1 MINSI
6 QRTFIMQEHIYTS
19 SKGESFL
26 SWHQWALTT
35 LTEEDLAV
43 YIDPVPEGEP
53 LSEGKLALYHR
64 WVQEEK
70 IISHNVVED
79 GVVVAEHAI

>member
-1 MINSI
+1 
-6 QRTFIMQEHIYTS
+6 MQQHIYTS

-35 LTEEDLAV
+35 LSEAELKV
-43 YIDPVPEGEP
+43 YIDPDPEGEP
-53 LSEGKLALYHR
+53 MSEGKLALYNR

-70 IISHNVVED
+70 IISHNVMED

>member
-1 MINSI
+1 
-6 QRTFIMQEHIYTS
+6 MQQHIYTS

-26 SWHQWALTT
+26 SWHRWALTT
-35 LTEEDLAV
+35 LTKEDLAV

-53 LSEGKLALYHR
+53 LSEGKLALYNR

>member
-53 LSEGKLALYHR
+53 MSEGKLALYIR
-64 WVQEEK
+64 WIQEEK